1 MDAMKVKKL
10 GLGLRV
16 QDLSV
21 KNEKYRRIAHRA
33 SRMDVT
39 MNKLNRKLKG
49 KNRRVRVLTK
59 NLTALKAELETLC
72 LHIYKM
78 DSMLVT
84 TTTSMERILKVHRFK
99 PDKKKFLSTRLH
111 VFPCKFCCIK
121 KKKF

>member
-33 SRMDVT
+33 SRTDVT

-49 KNRRVRVLTK
+49 KNRRVRVLTN

-84 TTTSMERILKVHRFK
+84 TTTSMERILKVKTQFYTLTTTFFRINC
-99 PDKKKFLSTRLH
+99 
-111 VFPCKFCCIK
+111 VV
-121 KKKF
+121 